1 MGLREDLK
9 RFINTSRGR
18 GRLDP
23 APERDAIGISVSEGL
38 PTANEPSTGG
48 GGIASP
54 LTEQSRVTQ
63 TVRICCDTDPTLFV
77 DFEVS
82 TQITFLD
89 ADSNEIVLDL
99 TPDLTSNCP

>member
-23 APERDAIGISVSEGL
+23 APERDAIGIAVSEGL
-38 PTANEPSTGG
+38 PTANEPSTSG

-54 LTEQSRVTQ
+54 LTEQSRTTQ
-63 TVRICCDTDPTLFV
+63 TVTVACDGDPTIFV
-77 DFEVS
+77 DIEQA
-82 TQITFLD
+82 TQIVFQD
-89 ADSNEIVLDL
+89 ANGDEVIMNL
-99 TPDLTSNCP
+99 TP